1 MKSNK
6 KITSSILSIVFSS
19 IWIVVSSIVAF
30 VLWLVL
36 GIGKSFDENFSAPL
50 QTIAVVLLILTGII
64 CIVKIVISSLIIK
77 GKNLYKVNITILCVS
92 FIFNITLAILLGGLW
107 TILIYIAFAITD
119 IICLIL
125 IIISLKNHNNL
136 TKQKGI

>member
-125 IIISLKNHNNL
+125 IIISLKNHYNL